1 MNTIYNSVPLSLHQY
16 LAEQKR
22 RGIRAIRLDFTDE
35 TAGKNVGSA
44 RIFQQKEKEQ
54 HRRSIR
60 PDIIKKEYSKR
71 GIYDCDSIQ
80 ISDPAVFVSVS

>member
-35 TAGKNVGSA
+35 TAEKTRKVLEFFSEGKGTA
-44 RIFQQKEKEQ
+44 
-54 HRRSIR
+54 
-60 PDIIKKEYSKR
+60 
-71 GIYDCDSIQ
+71 
-80 ISDPAVFVSVS
+80 PAQYTTGHYKTGVQ

>member
-35 TAGKNVGSA
+35 TAKKNAGSA
-44 RIFQQKEKEQ
+44 RIFQ
-54 HRRSIR
+54 RR
-60 PDIIKKEYSKR
+60 KR
-71 GIYDCDSIQ
+71 NSTGAVYDRTL
-80 ISDPAVFVSVS
+80 